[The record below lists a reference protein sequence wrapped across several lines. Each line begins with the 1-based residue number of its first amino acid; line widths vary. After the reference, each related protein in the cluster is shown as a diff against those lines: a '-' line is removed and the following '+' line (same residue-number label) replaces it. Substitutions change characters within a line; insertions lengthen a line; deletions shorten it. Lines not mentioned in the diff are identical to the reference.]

1 MSLLS
6 DEEENLAQALE
17 KDGKRTPAS
26 DLFREL
32 TSPVFRYLYVKSS
45 KKTDG
50 EINSALIREAK
61 KAQHAKDQEECQ
73 KRIEQVFEELDMARI
88 ITAGVPAN
96 ASEVLVKNY
105 PYLFGFTEK
114 EWRALKAKEV
124 SNG

>member
-73 KRIEQVFEELDMARI
+73 KRIEQVFEFLDKYQVIRPDKDSVSQFDPFI
-88 ITAGVPAN
+88 SIPVTDIW
-96 ASEVLVKNY
+96 E
-105 PYLFGFTEK
+105 
-114 EWRALKAKEV
+114 LKAKIKEE
-124 SNG
+124 